1 METYELDALLDASA
15 DIDSLPSAVGTEPTA
30 TPGVFY
36 HGSPLSTL
44 AALSSQADLSED
56 GAGALGIY
64 FTQIPTLA
72 AVYSTVTDRRIDGR
86 YYGGCGGRIYAVEI
100 VASNPFEAPED
111 YFPDHPRDR
120 EHERELC
127 ELALKQGHDCIISSR
142 LNGVIEEI
150 IVLDASIIRQ
160 RESAGS
166 VKDIATVSK
175 GIFHRP
181 AQEPDDVAPGS
192 APLCIHRSRAV
203 AVSPAGR
210 QPQATVIDV
219 RNAIY
224 CRADTWPALN
234 LEVLE
239 GLQVDCL
246 IDPETGDALALN
258 SERLVPL
265 NRDMRRKF
273 QRQQRRPSL
282 ATTAPEPAFAA
293 HG

>member
-1 METYELDALLDASA
+1 MELYEINALLEAGRDLA
-15 DIDSLPSAVGTEPTA
+15 SLPAAVGTEPTA

-44 AALSSQADLSED
+44 TQIERQADH
-56 GAGALGIY
+56 GGIAIGTY

-72 AVYSTVTDRRIDGR
+72 AVYSTVADHGDEGR
-86 YYGGCGGRIYAVEI
+86 YYGGCGGRVYAAEI
-100 VASNPFEAPED
+100 VASNPFQAPED

-120 EHERELC
+120 GHERVLC
-127 ELALKQGHDCIISSR
+127 QRALDQGHDCIISSR
-142 LNGVIEEI
+142 DGGLIEEI

-160 RESAGS
+160 RERAGS

-181 AQEPDDVAPGS
+181 AQEAGDVAPGS
-192 APLCIHRSRAV
+192 TALYIHRSRAV

-210 QPQATVIDV
+210 QPQASVIDV

-224 CRADTWPALN
+224 CRADTWPAMN

-246 IDPETGDALALN
+246 IDPETGDALALD

-282 ATTAPEPAFAA
+282 AKTASEPAFAC